1 VERRETLN
9 REQLFYELVP
19 PLVARRLRRSR
30 LPLVGARPL
39 HRIDKSLAKYL
50 PDSGTY
56 IELGANDGLTQ
67 SNTWWLEREREWSG
81 LLIEPALNQYLQ
93 LVKNRSPR
101 NQFRCV
107 ACVPRDYSDAYVR
120 MTYAD
125 LMSTTTSDGLINID
139 IDVHYEAA
147 RQHAPDQVEFYAPA
161 RTISDVIDECELPSH
176 VDFMSLD
183 VEGAELSVLQGFDFE
198 RHTLGHLLVETRDV
212 SIIAD
217 FLSDFGYRQTEQIS
231 GHDYLFV
238 MNPRD

>member
-1 VERRETLN
+1 MN
-9 REQLFYELVP
+9 RERLFYEWCP
-19 PLVARRLRRSR
+19 PAVARKLRRSR

-67 SNTWWLEREREWSG
+67 SNTWWLEREREWTG

-93 LVKNRSPR
+93 LVQNRSPR

-139 IDVHYEAA
+139 VDVHHEAA
-147 RQHAPDQVEFYAPA
+147 RQHAPHQVEFYAPS
-161 RTISDVIDECELPSH
+161 RTISDVIDECGITSH
-176 VDFMSLD
+176 IDFMSLD
-183 VEGAELSVLQGFDFE
+183 VEGAELGVLKGFDFE
-198 RHTLGHLLVETRDV
+198 RHTLEHLLVETRDV
-212 SIIAD
+212 SVISAY
-217 FLSDFGYRQTEQIS
+217 LSGFGYRQLDQITI
-231 GHDYLFV
+231 HDYLFV
-238 MNPRD
+238 MDRPH